1 MGQETRGCGVRHSF
15 CVQARSPR
23 LSYEFSAHST
33 HSTNT
38 GRHELRMVIGMTPTE
53 LEAELERL
61 HSDSFGWAL
70 TCCGWDESE
79 AEDVLQTA
87 YLRVVSGKARFGGR
101 SAFKTWLFGVIRRI
115 SQESYRRAK
124 RHDQRA
130 VRLVD
135 NDLQVAPVDV
145 ESNLERAE
153 RSQRLLAALDGVSE
167 RQREVLHLVF
177 YQDLSIAGAAEVMG
191 VSLGSART
199 HYERGKARMR
209 SLLTEEEESERPA

>member
-1 MGQETRGCGVRHSF
+1 
-15 CVQARSPR
+15 
-23 LSYEFSAHST
+23 
-33 HSTNT
+33 
-38 GRHELRMVIGMTPTE
+38 MTPTE
-53 LEAELERL
+53 LEAELKRL

-115 SQESYRRAK
+115 AQESFRREK
-124 RHDQRA
+124 KHSQGA
-130 VRLVD
+130 VQLVED
-135 NDLQVAPVDV
+135 DLQVAPEDV

-153 RSQRLLAALDGVSE
+153 WSRRLLAALEEVSE
-167 RQREVLHLVF
+167 KQREVLHLVF